1 MINLT
6 TSDLTTLGL
15 LIGVLFASY
24 LILRSVVFPIIK
36 RGASKTTTYIDDL
49 FLDKKFLNRV
59 SYVFVLVFYNFLIA
73 TPQFNLDIFNT
84 EISTRISSSL
94 LTLFVGL
101 TLLEMLNVLNKVSEN
116 IDSLRNK
123 PIKGYVQIVKIAL
136 NSFIFIII
144 FAVITGQPVSYYISG
159 LGALTAVLLLVFQ
172 DTILSFIASVQIGQN
187 NIINNG
193 DWIEVPEYGADGDVI
208 DIALHT
214 VKVQN
219 WDKTITTIPTSKIV
233 TTSVKNW
240 RGMSEYGGR
249 RIKRSVSI
257 DISSVKFMEQKDID
271 KLMEI
276 PSVNKYLSEKIEDID
291 KFNAS
296 IDENKEKRRLTN
308 LGTLRAYLIN
318 YLKNHDGLNTDSMTL
333 LVRQLSPTA
342 VGVPLEL
349 YTFTNTTDWV
359 EYEGIQSDIFDHI
372 FAVLPKFGLR
382 AFQEGTVEAAAARG
396 LPITESEI

>member
-123 PIKGYVQIVKIAL
+123 PIKGYVQIVKL
-136 NSFIFIII
+136 H
-144 FAVITGQPVSYYISG
+144 
-159 LGALTAVLLLVFQ
+159 LT
-172 DTILSFIASVQIGQN
+172 
-187 NIINNG
+187 
-193 DWIEVPEYGADGDVI
+193 
-208 DIALHT
+208 H
-214 VKVQN
+214 
-219 WDKTITTIPTSKIV
+219 
-233 TTSVKNW
+233 
-240 RGMSEYGGR
+240 
-249 RIKRSVSI
+249 
-257 DISSVKFMEQKDID
+257 
-271 KLMEI
+271 
-276 PSVNKYLSEKIEDID
+276 
-291 KFNAS
+291 
-296 IDENKEKRRLTN
+296 
-308 LGTLRAYLIN
+308 
-318 YLKNHDGLNTDSMTL
+318 
-333 LVRQLSPTA
+333 
-342 VGVPLEL
+342 L
-349 YTFTNTTDWV
+349 Y
-359 EYEGIQSDIFDHI
+359 S
-372 FAVLPKFGLR
+372 
-382 AFQEGTVEAAAARG
+382 
-396 LPITESEI
+396 

>member
-249 RIKRSVSI
+249 RIKRSISI

-276 PSVNKYLSEKIEDID
+276 PSVSKYLSEKIEDID